1 MAHKLLI
8 VDDEKNIRMTLKQCF
23 SEEKYVLD
31 MAVDGEDALEKL
43 NKNNYDLVLLDI
55 RMPKL
60 TGIEVLEKMREE
72 SINTDVVIMTAYGSV
87 DKAVETMKLGAID
100 FIGKPFTPEQI
111 REVVGEVLARE
122 SLVKEDLKSYSE
134 YLQFAKKKIMNQE
147 YEEAEYYLKK
157 SITKEVQNPEP
168 YNLLGIIEEFRDNLK
183 KAQKHYRAALAYD
196 FSYSPARAN
205 LNRSSSIQY
214 TKRDMDLG
222 EIEIEKEE
230 KQWVKNR
237 FLKL

>member
-23 SEEKYVLD
+23 SKNKYELD
-31 MAVDGEDALEKL
+31 MAVDGEEALEKL
-43 NKNNYDLVLLDI
+43 IKNDYDLVLLDI

-60 TGIEVLEKMREE
+60 TGIELLEKMREQ

-111 REVVGEVLARE
+111 REIVDEVLARE
-122 SLVKEDLKSYSE
+122 ELVEEDLKSYTE

-147 YEEAEYYLKK
+147 YKEAEHYLKK
-157 SITKEVQNPEP
+157 SITQEIQKPEP
-168 YNLLGIIEEFRDNLK
+168 YNLLGVIEEFRDNIE
-183 KAQKHYRAALAYD
+183 KAQKHYRAALSYD
-196 FSYSPARAN
+196 FSYSPARSN

-214 TKRDMDLG
+214 TKRNIDLG
-222 EIEIEKEE
+222 ESEIKEE
-230 KQWVKNR
+230 EK
-237 FLKL
+237 

>member
-23 SEEKYVLD
+23 SEDKYKLS

-43 NKNNYDLVLLDI
+43 YKNDYDLVLLDI
-55 RMPKL
+55 RMLKL
-60 TGIEVLEKMREE
+60 TGIEVLEKMREK

-111 REVVGEVLARE
+111 REVVNQVLARKE
-122 SLVKEDLKSYSE
+122 LVEEDLKSYIE
-134 YLQFAKKKIMNQE
+134 YLQFAKKKIMNQD
-147 YEEAEYYLKK
+147 YEEAEHYLKK
-157 SITKEVQNPEP
+157 SITKEIQNPEP
-168 YNLLGIIEEFRDNLK
+168 YNLLGVIEEFNNNIE

-214 TKRDMDLG
+214 TKRDIDLG
-222 EIEIEKEE
+222 DSDITKEK
-230 KQWVKNR
+230 K
-237 FLKL
+237 